1 MLVTQSF
8 LSVCNPMDYSPPASS
23 VQGFSRQE
31 YWSREPFPSPGDFP
45 DPETEP
51 KFLVLQADS
60 LLSKPQGK
68 PISGQRKNQRKRL
81 RRSELRGVPIAKNAW
96 EQEKSFM
103 KGVLVNSL
111 YAAESRKRLEKR
123 QLIYQLGHLWSD

>member
-8 LSVCNPMDYSPPASS
+8 LTVCNPMDYSPPGSS
-23 VQGFSRQE
+23 VQAFSRQE

-51 KFLVLQADS
+51 RFLVLQADS
-60 LLSKPQGK
+60 LLLKPQGK

-81 RRSELRGVPIAKNAW
+81 RRSELRGVPIANNVSGAR
-96 EQEKSFM
+96 EKFRERSP
-103 KGVLVNSL
+103 G
-111 YAAESRKRLEKR
+111 
-123 QLIYQLGHLWSD
+123 

>member
-8 LSVCNPMDYSPPASS
+8 LTVCNPMDYSPPGSS

-51 KFLVLQADS
+51 KFLVLHADS

-96 EQEKSFM
+96 EQEKSFLVQGAA
-103 KGVLVNSL
+103 KVISLSPRGVNSNL
-111 YAAESRKRLEKR
+111 RVFS
-123 QLIYQLGHLWSD
+123 LGKATLC